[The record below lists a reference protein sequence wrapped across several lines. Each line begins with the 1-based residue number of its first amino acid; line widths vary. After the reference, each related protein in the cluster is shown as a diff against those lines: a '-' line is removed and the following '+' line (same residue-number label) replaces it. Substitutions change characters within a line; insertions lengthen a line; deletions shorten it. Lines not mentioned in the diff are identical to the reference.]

1 MNWSIM
7 CASAGLCSAGLAN
20 DDIDEWKEGTARGAR
35 SQLNYRQCVWLIAG
49 CFASNCEIFA
59 LAFRSCQL
67 ILFLLLLLLLVFSF
81 HASNEANRFFCL
93 RYLFIEKILG
103 CPKTNTM
110 GTQVIIGVVAGSEHT
125 ANNTHTHTHK
135 LPEIVLSGRFSVSS
149 LFISFAC
156 MLAAAVDRA
165 RAGEN
170 DRHDHLE

>member
-67 ILFLLLLLLLVFSF
+67 ILFLLLLLLVFSF

-125 ANNTHTHTHK
+125 ANNTHTHTHTNCLK
-135 LPEIVLSGRFSVSS
+135 LFWVEDSQFQVYLFPS
-149 LFISFAC
+149 LAC
-156 MLAAAVDRA
+156 L
-165 RAGEN
+165 
-170 DRHDHLE
+170 LLP